1 LLLAVFFLIL
11 ICRISK
17 DRGGKGLNDGGG
29 ITSAHH
35 GDVTPQNLADAAAA
49 AGAAGGR
56 FSERRPD
63 DKAPTDFQ

>member
-1 LLLAVFFLIL
+1 
-11 ICRISK
+11 
-17 DRGGKGLNDGGG
+17 LNDGGG